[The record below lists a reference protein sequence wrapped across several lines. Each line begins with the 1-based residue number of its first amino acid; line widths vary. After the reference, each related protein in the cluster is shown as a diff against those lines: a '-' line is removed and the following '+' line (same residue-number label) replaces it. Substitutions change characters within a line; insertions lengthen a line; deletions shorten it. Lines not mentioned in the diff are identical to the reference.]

1 MAKTEFAQPVKDYN
15 VSQLAEEIAALN
27 LPNYVGIE
35 THSERRGTPPA
46 GAVTP
51 PYVVVNSDA
60 LTNAQKTAVTNAIA
74 SHSAATVT
82 DSRKTAYTA
91 ASTNLAKI
99 DLLAEALGFK
109 DA

>member
-1 MAKTEFAQPVKDYN
+1 MPKTEFSQPVKNYN
-15 VSQLAEEIAALN
+15 IGQLAEEIGALN

-35 THSERRGTPPA
+35 THSERRGATTSDS
-46 GAVTP
+46 VTP

-82 DSRKTAYTA
+82 DSRKTAYAALGTA
-91 ASTNLAKI
+91 DAKV
-99 DLLAEALGFK
+99 DYLAEQLGFK